1 MNSSFQYICD
11 KFEYLCPDCIS
22 NLSDDDYDDY
32 VYSFASNT
40 WT

>member
-22 NLSDDDYDDY
+22 NLSDDYDDI